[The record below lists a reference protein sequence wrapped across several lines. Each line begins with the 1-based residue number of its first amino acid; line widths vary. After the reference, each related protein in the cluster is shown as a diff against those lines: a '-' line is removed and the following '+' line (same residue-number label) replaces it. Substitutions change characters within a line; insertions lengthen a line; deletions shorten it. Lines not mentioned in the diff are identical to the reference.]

1 MTFLAKIRDSFRFKA
16 AVKPTAPL
24 PENAPTSELT
34 AEKPRVELPEISKR
48 MVKVAQR
55 TDGFPNHRRR
65 ALYYESDFY
74 ATFH

>member
-1 MTFLAKIRDSFRFKA
+1 MTFLAKIRDSFRFRS
-16 AVKPTAPL
+16 AVKPTALL

-34 AEKPRVELPEISKR
+34 AERPRVELPEISKR